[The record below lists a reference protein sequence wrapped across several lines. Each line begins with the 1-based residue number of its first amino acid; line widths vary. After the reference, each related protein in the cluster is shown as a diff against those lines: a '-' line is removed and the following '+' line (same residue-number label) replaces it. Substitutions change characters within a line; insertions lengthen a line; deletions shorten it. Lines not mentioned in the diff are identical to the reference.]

1 MKKIIRLIL
10 FSGLLG
16 VLVIKIMNMPALLS
30 VDAPSYNDSIAHYLD
45 HGVEETGA
53 TSIIS
58 AILADYRS
66 FDTLGESIV
75 LFTAIISLLSVLKVE
90 DLPRKEG

>member
-1 MKKIIRLIL
+1 MKKIIRLLL
-10 FSGLLG
+10 FAGLLG
-16 VLVIKIMNMPALLS
+16 VLVINIMNMPAILS
-30 VDAPSYNDSIAHYLD
+30 VDAPSYNDSIDHYLD

-66 FDTLGESIV
+66 FDTLGETIV
-75 LFTAIISLLSVLKVE
+75 LFTAIIALLSVSKVE